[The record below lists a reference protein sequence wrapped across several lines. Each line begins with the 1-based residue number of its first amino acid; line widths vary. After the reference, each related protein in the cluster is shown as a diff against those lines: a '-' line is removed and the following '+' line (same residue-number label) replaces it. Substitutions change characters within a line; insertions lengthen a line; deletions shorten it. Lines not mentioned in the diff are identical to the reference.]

1 MRSRLVSLLGI
12 LLMTVA
18 LAAGAQ
24 GPTLAVTAA
33 TAKIDGVFEDREYSL
48 VTEAAGI
55 KLGLTRT
62 PDTLFIGLSA
72 PTTGWVSVGLGS
84 RTMDGA
90 IMYIGYISGATTELK
105 VQKGSGH
112 RHADVDAGSPLRYAM
127 KEAGGQTVLE
137 LALQASEVIAK
148 GQNALELSV
157 AMGSADSFVS
167 MHRARAS
174 LTVALAQ

>member
-1 MRSRLVSLLGI
+1 MRAAPWPISATHGTSEGTPRFLHEESILSIVVCCNVRSEERKTMRSRLVSLLGI

-105 VQKGSGH
+105 VQKG
-112 RHADVDAGSPLRYAM
+112 
-127 KEAGGQTVLE
+127 
-137 LALQASEVIAK
+137 
-148 GQNALELSV
+148 
-157 AMGSADSFVS
+157 
-167 MHRARAS
+167 
-174 LTVALAQ
+174 